1 MAIVRFFFL
10 SPLIRPTSYPLVY
23 NKRASQPASQQ
34 SERDP
39 STKLLFFFF
48 FLLCEGRLYLSP
60 PVRYRF
66 YDAGLQGLYYR
77 TIGTVCPELLL
88 DRRERRERMRRST
101 KEYKRS
107 AKKEEK
113 EGETV
118 DSSQQR
124 KLCAT
129 HSNIR
134 TVQYVVLC
142 TQSSSSN
149 WGPVFSSR
157 PVAQRRRDSLLYSN
171 IYNPRL

>member
-23 NKRASQPASQQ
+23 NKRASQPASRARETHQLNFF
-34 SERDP
+34 SSSSSCYAKGD
-39 STKLLFFFF
+39 SISLL
-48 FLLCEGRLYLSP
+48 

-118 DSSQQR
+118 ESSQQR

-157 PVAQRRRDSLLYSN
+157 PVGTETPGFSPLFQHL
-171 IYNPRL
+171 